1 MADMP
6 KWFDET
12 YYLNAKLAQ
21 MQESDPEYTMA
32 QLEAAFKDA
41 GLTAY
46 EHYEAYG
53 DSEGLSPNP
62 NFDRS
67 YYMAAKLA
75 QMQKTDPE
83 YTMDQLE
90 AAFKDAGLTAYE
102 HYDAYGDAEGLS
114 PNQYF
119 DRDFYMAAKLAQ
131 MQASDPEYTMDQL
144 EAALKDAGLTA
155 YEHYN
160 TYGANEGLNPSQS
173 FDEAKYMAAKL
184 AEMQKADP
192 EYTMAQL
199 EAAFA
204 EAGLS
209 PLEHYLTYGKD
220 EGLTPAPVTKDWA
233 LTTDVDKIAGAADDD
248 VITGVASALVKEAT
262 LNAGDQIDGGA
273 GNDTLDITMN
283 GNFTGF
289 TGEGFMKNVE
299 NVNLTNEGT
308 IARTFTAKGVEGVE
322 VYNVKGAVDLA
333 GITADAAVNLSD
345 RASGSATIAYASK
358 ATDGTDDTLALG
370 LNAMGTAEVKDADG
384 KITTAQK
391 AVTVNAVGIE
401 NLNVTAT
408 GTNVVD
414 LSGVAAAKAVTIAGE
429 GDLKVTALADTVK
442 TVDASELIGD
452 LDINMASTEKVTSVA
467 SGAGDDVIRASAGNL
482 AADAAIDGGEG
493 KDKLVLTG
501 TLGSS
506 QYEMSNV
513 ENVEFSGATAN
524 FSAKYAS
531 GLENIVV
538 KGTSDIK
545 IADMDDLNLTLSGA
559 GTGTVV
565 SDHDGNTVMTVT
577 GGTKGT
583 TFVNDTDTAFS
594 DSSSV
599 ELTVDQ
605 YNILTGEI
613 SAAKAASF
621 VANVASDMG
630 IMDASNNTITN
641 AIITLKEATSAVF
654 TVNNDKANSH
664 VILNAD
670 KLLDL
675 QVTTDGNFALAG
687 TLGEVQSLTIDTDG
701 AFSAAETGSAVVFG
715 KVAEV
720 NLSGAGSVKLDTLG
734 ATTGNDYGI
743 TVNAS
748 GLDDLT
754 IDSILSASTADVDVS
769 AVKGD
774 VTIGTITAATN
785 SGSAGISGET
795 VTFTGSH
802 YAANNAYINATS
814 SATITGGIDNDTFM
828 IVSDVKAGK
837 TATFDLTGGLGED
850 KFMIDYTQTLKG
862 KAIVTINDFTAGDD
876 TTNINSNTLEAF
888 TGSDGSVFNAVMASQ
903 FLSDVLG
910 TTISTDAVKA
920 VEGFE
925 NKAFTYA
932 GDTYLVVGASANPQ
946 VDASF
951 DDGEIAVKLA
961 GTFTADELTDAF

>member
-391 AVTVNAVGIE
+391 AVTVNAAGIE

-429 GDLKVTALADTVK
+429 GDLKVTALAGTVK
-442 TVDASELIGD
+442 TVDASELTGD
-452 LDINMASTEKVTSVA
+452 LDINMASTTKVTSVA

-538 KGTSDIK
+538 KGSSDIK

-577 GGTKGT
+577 GGTEAVLVENATDT
-583 TFVNDTDTAFS
+583 TFSA
-594 DSSSV
+594 SSSV

-605 YNILTGEI
+605 YSTLTGDI

-621 VANVASDMG
+621 VANVAGNLND
-630 IMDASNNTITN
+630 TV
-641 AIITLKEATSAVF
+641 TLKEATSAVF
-654 TVNNDKANSH
+654 TMTNNAKDASSS
-664 VILNAD
+664 VILNAA

-675 QVTTDGNFALAG
+675 QVATDGAFTLTG
-687 TLGEVQSLTIDTDG
+687 TLGEVQSLTVDTDA
-701 AFSAAETGSAVVFG
+701 AFTGTGVTFG

-720 NLSGAGSVKLDTLG
+720 NLSGAGSVALGTLG
-734 ATTGNDYGI
+734 AGNDYGI

-748 GLDDLT
+748 GLDKGLA
-754 IDSILSASTADVDVS
+754 IGSILSASTADVDVS
-769 AVKGD
+769 AVKGN
-774 VTIGTITAATN
+774 VTLGDFASFSESNISTVT
-785 SGSAGISGET
+785 GISGT
-795 VTFTGSH
+795 NVTFTGSSLGINKVGVI
-802 YAANNAYINATS
+802 AGNAS
-814 SATITGGIDNDTFM
+814 LTGGIGDDTFV
-828 IVSDVKAGK
+828 IDNAIKGTSTELF
-837 TATFDLTGGLGED
+837 TAKFEIAGGLGNDLIAVRTSGTMAENSRAIVSITDYNKGDRVNVQMD
-850 KFMIDYTQTLKG
+850 KFAEFNAD
-862 KAIVTINDFTAGDD
+862 KAIQVLKDAGISSSAVAGNISLIDLNGDD
-876 TTNINSNTLEAF
+876 A
-888 TGSDGSVFNAVMASQ
+888 GGV
-903 FLSDVLG
+903 
-910 TTISTDAVKA
+910 
-920 VEGFE
+920 
-925 NKAFTYA
+925 KAFTYN
-932 GDTYLVVGASANPQ
+932 DHTYL
-946 VDASF
+946 
-951 DDGEIAVKLA
+951 LA
-961 GTFTADELTDAF
+961 GTDATNFGNQEVLVELSGVQDADSLDGFFAS

>member
-391 AVTVNAVGIE
+391 AVTVNAAGIE

-429 GDLKVTALADTVK
+429 GDLKVTALAGTVK
-442 TVDASELIGD
+442 TVDASELTGD
-452 LDINMASTEKVTSVA
+452 LDINMASTTKVTSVA

-538 KGTSDIK
+538 KGSSDIK

-577 GGTKGT
+577 GGTEAVLVENATDT
-583 TFVNDTDTAFS
+583 TFSA
-594 DSSSV
+594 SSSV

-605 YNILTGEI
+605 YSTLTGDI
-613 SAAKAASF
+613 STAKAASF
-621 VANVASDMG
+621 VANVAGNLND
-630 IMDASNNTITN
+630 TV
-641 AIITLKEATSAVF
+641 TLKEATSAVF
-654 TVNNDKANSH
+654 TMTNNAKDASSS
-664 VILNAD
+664 VILNAA

-675 QVTTDGNFALAG
+675 QVATDGAFTLTG
-687 TLGEVQSLTIDTDG
+687 TLGEVQSLTVDTDA
-701 AFSAAETGSAVVFG
+701 AFTGTGVTFG

-720 NLSGAGSVKLDTLG
+720 NLSGAGSVALGTLG
-734 ATTGNDYGI
+734 AGNDYGI

-748 GLDDLT
+748 GLDKGLA
-754 IDSILSASTADVDVS
+754 IGSILSASTADVDVS
-769 AVKGD
+769 AVKGN
-774 VTIGTITAATN
+774 VTLGDFASFSESNISTVT
-785 SGSAGISGET
+785 GISGT
-795 VTFTGSH
+795 NVTFTGSSLGINKVGVI
-802 YAANNAYINATS
+802 AGNAS
-814 SATITGGIDNDTFM
+814 LTGGIGDDTFV
-828 IVSDVKAGK
+828 IDNAIKGTSTELF
-837 TATFDLTGGLGED
+837 TAKFEIAGGLGNDLIAVRTSGTMAENSRAIVSITDYNKGDRVNVQMD
-850 KFMIDYTQTLKG
+850 KFAEFNAD
-862 KAIVTINDFTAGDD
+862 KAIQVLKDAGISSSAVAGNISLIDLNGDD
-876 TTNINSNTLEAF
+876 A
-888 TGSDGSVFNAVMASQ
+888 GGV
-903 FLSDVLG
+903 
-910 TTISTDAVKA
+910 
-920 VEGFE
+920 
-925 NKAFTYA
+925 KAFTYN
-932 GDTYLVVGASANPQ
+932 DHTYL
-946 VDASF
+946 
-951 DDGEIAVKLA
+951 LA
-961 GTFTADELTDAF
+961 GTDATNFGNQEVLVELSGVQDADSLDGFFAS

>member
-289 TGEGFMKNVE
+289 AGEGFMKNVE

-391 AVTVNAVGIE
+391 AVTVNAAGIE

-429 GDLKVTALADTVK
+429 GDLKVTALAGTVK
-442 TVDASELIGD
+442 TVDASELTGD
-452 LDINMASTEKVTSVA
+452 LDINMASTTKVTSVA
-467 SGAGDDVIRASAGNL
+467 SGAGDDVIRVSAGNL

-538 KGTSDIK
+538 KGSSDIK

-577 GGTKGT
+577 GGTEAVLVENATDT
-583 TFVNDTDTAFS
+583 TFSA
-594 DSSSV
+594 SSSV

-605 YNILTGEI
+605 YSTLTGDI

-621 VANVASDMG
+621 VANVAGNLND
-630 IMDASNNTITN
+630 TV
-641 AIITLKEATSAVF
+641 TLKEATSAVF
-654 TVNNDKANSH
+654 TMTNNAKDASSS
-664 VILNAD
+664 VILNAA

-675 QVTTDGNFALAG
+675 QVATDGAFTLTG
-687 TLGEVQSLTIDTDG
+687 TLGEVQSLTVDTDA
-701 AFSAAETGSAVVFG
+701 AFTGTGVTFG

-720 NLSGAGSVKLDTLG
+720 NLSGAGSVALGTLG
-734 ATTGNDYGI
+734 AGNDYGI

-748 GLDDLT
+748 GLDKGLA
-754 IDSILSASTADVDVS
+754 IGSILSASTADVDVS
-769 AVKGD
+769 AVKGN
-774 VTIGTITAATN
+774 VTLGDFASFSESNISTVTGLSGTN
-785 SGSAGISGET
+785 
-795 VTFTGSH
+795 VTFTGSSLGINKVGVI
-802 YAANNAYINATS
+802 AGNAS
-814 SATITGGIDNDTFM
+814 LTGGIGDDTFV
-828 IVSDVKAGK
+828 IDNAIKGTSTELF
-837 TATFDLTGGLGED
+837 TAKFEIAGGLGNDLIAVRTSGTMAENSRAIVSITDYNKGDRVNVQMD
-850 KFMIDYTQTLKG
+850 KFAEFNAD
-862 KAIVTINDFTAGDD
+862 KAIQVLKDAGISSSAVAGNISLIDLNGDD
-876 TTNINSNTLEAF
+876 A
-888 TGSDGSVFNAVMASQ
+888 GGV
-903 FLSDVLG
+903 
-910 TTISTDAVKA
+910 
-920 VEGFE
+920 
-925 NKAFTYA
+925 KAFTYN
-932 GDTYLVVGASANPQ
+932 DHTYL
-946 VDASF
+946 
-951 DDGEIAVKLA
+951 LA
-961 GTFTADELTDAF
+961 GTDATNFGNQEVLVELSGVQDADSLDEFFAS

>member
-442 TVDASELIGD
+442 TVDASELTGD

-493 KDKLVLTG
+493 KDKLVLNGSIG
-501 TLGSS
+501 TA
-506 QYEMSNV
+506 QYQMSNV
-513 ENVEFSGATAN
+513 ETVEFNGATAN
-524 FSAKYAS
+524 FSTKYAS
-531 GLENIVV
+531 GLENIVA
-538 KGTSDIK
+538 KGVSDIK
-545 IADMDDLNLTLSGA
+545 LADMDDLNLTLSGA
-559 GTGTVV
+559 GAGTVV
-565 SDHDGNTVMTVT
+565 SDHAGNTVMTVT
-577 GGTKGT
+577 GGTTADTVTNATDT
-583 TFVNDTDTAFS
+583 TFSA
-594 DSSSV
+594 SSSV

-605 YNILTGEI
+605 YSTLTGDI

-621 VANVASDMG
+621 VANVAGTLND
-630 IMDASNNTITN
+630 TV
-641 AIITLKEATSAVF
+641 TLKEATSAVF
-654 TVNNDKANSH
+654 TMTNADTTSTVE
-664 VILNAD
+664 LNAA

-675 QVTTDGNFALAG
+675 QVATDGAFTLTG
-687 TLGEVQSLTIDTDG
+687 TLGEVQSLTVDTDSDFT
-701 AFSAAETGSAVVFG
+701 ATGVTFG
-715 KVAEV
+715 KVASV
-720 NLSGAGSVKLDTLG
+720 DLSGTGQVTLGTLG
-734 ATTGNDYGI
+734 AATGNEYGI
-743 TVNAS
+743 TVTAT
-748 GLDDLT
+748 GLDDGLNIT
-754 IDSILSASTADVDVS
+754 NILSASTADIDAS
-769 AVKGD
+769 AVKGN
-774 VTIGTITAATN
+774 VTIGTFAGANPTAGSGITADEVTFI
-785 SGSAGISGET
+785 GSALGVNKVF
-795 VTFTGSH
+795 VT
-802 YAANNAYINATS
+802 ADNASLI
-814 SATITGGIDNDTFM
+814 GGIGNDIFVIDSTT
-828 IVSDVKAGK
+828 AGK
-837 TATFDLTGGLGED
+837 DASNLFTAKFEITGGLGND
-850 KFMIDYTQTLKG
+850 KIAMSDDVMDDNSRMIVSVTDYNKGDYTNYSGTFATFTKEQAKAVLADAG
-862 KAIVTINDFTAGDD
+862 IASNAAEDAIAIVNVDLDGQDVKTLSAGDY
-876 TTNINSNTLEAF
+876 
-888 TGSDGSVFNAVMASQ
+888 
-903 FLSDVLG
+903 
-910 TTISTDAVKA
+910 
-920 VEGFE
+920 
-925 NKAFTYA
+925 AFTYD
-932 GDTYLVVGASANPQ
+932 GNTYLLLGTNADEFGNKEVLVQLSGVQDADSLAGFVQ
-946 VDASF
+946 VD
-951 DDGEIAVKLA
+951 
-961 GTFTADELTDAF
+961 

>member
-1 MADMP
+1 
-6 KWFDET
+6 
-12 YYLNAKLAQ
+12 

-391 AVTVNAVGIE
+391 AVTVNAAGIE

-429 GDLKVTALADTVK
+429 GDLKVTALAGTVK
-442 TVDASELIGD
+442 TVDASELTGD
-452 LDINMASTEKVTSVA
+452 LDINMASTTKVTSVA

-538 KGTSDIK
+538 KGSSDIK

-577 GGTKGT
+577 GGTEAVLVENATDT
-583 TFVNDTDTAFS
+583 TFSA
-594 DSSSV
+594 SSSV

-605 YNILTGEI
+605 YSTLTGDI
-613 SAAKAASF
+613 STAKAASF
-621 VANVASDMG
+621 VANVAGNLND
-630 IMDASNNTITN
+630 TV
-641 AIITLKEATSAVF
+641 TLKEATSAVF
-654 TVNNDKANSH
+654 TMTNNAKDASSS
-664 VILNAD
+664 VILNAA

-675 QVTTDGNFALAG
+675 QVATDGAFTLTG
-687 TLGEVQSLTIDTDG
+687 TLGEVQSLTVDTDA
-701 AFSAAETGSAVVFG
+701 AFTGTGVTFG

-720 NLSGAGSVKLDTLG
+720 NLSGAGSVALGTLG
-734 ATTGNDYGI
+734 AGNDYGI

-748 GLDDLT
+748 GLDKGLA
-754 IDSILSASTADVDVS
+754 IGSILSASTADVDVS
-769 AVKGD
+769 AVKGN
-774 VTIGTITAATN
+774 VTLGDFASFSESNISTVT
-785 SGSAGISGET
+785 GISGT
-795 VTFTGSH
+795 NVTFTGSSLGINKVGVI
-802 YAANNAYINATS
+802 AGNAS
-814 SATITGGIDNDTFM
+814 LTGGIGDDTFV
-828 IVSDVKAGK
+828 IDNAIKGTSTELF
-837 TATFDLTGGLGED
+837 TAKFEIAGGLGNDLIAVRTSGTMAENSRAIVSITDYNKGDRVNVQMD
-850 KFMIDYTQTLKG
+850 KFAEFNAD
-862 KAIVTINDFTAGDD
+862 KAIQVLKDAGISSSAVAGNISLIDLNGDD
-876 TTNINSNTLEAF
+876 A
-888 TGSDGSVFNAVMASQ
+888 GGV
-903 FLSDVLG
+903 
-910 TTISTDAVKA
+910 
-920 VEGFE
+920 
-925 NKAFTYA
+925 KAFTYN
-932 GDTYLVVGASANPQ
+932 DHTYL
-946 VDASF
+946 
-951 DDGEIAVKLA
+951 LA
-961 GTFTADELTDAF
+961 GTDATNFGNQEVLVELSGVQDADSLDGFFAS